1 MVLLSTL
8 IVPLQLILYLPSLN
22 LRHLLLQLVL
32 QLLQNLSLIESLTD
46 TFHTTEVLFVF
57 VSNRNVKLVLLL
69 TLVVKLVLLL
79 ESLQNVLEIH
89 LGRGRRLSS
98 LWLVSERLKLS
109 EVAVQTLVGFVYF
122 WHVFRRTSP
131 KLFLKLAN
139 EIDQSTLFL
148 PLKDNIIG
156 NLTGCGAD
164 VAMLHPL
171 SNIN

>member
-1 MVLLSTL
+1 MILFPTL
-8 IVPLQLILYLPSLN
+8 IVSLQLILYLPSLN

-46 TFHTTEVLFVF
+46 TFYTTEVLFVF

-69 TLVVKLVLLL
+69 TLIEKLILLL
-79 ESLQNVLEIH
+79 KSLQNILEIH

-122 WHVFRRTSP
+122 
-131 KLFLKLAN
+131 
-139 EIDQSTLFL
+139 
-148 PLKDNIIG
+148 
-156 NLTGCGAD
+156 
-164 VAMLHPL
+164 
-171 SNIN
+171 